1 MNDDFNAPMLV
12 AGLFEAVKYINTISE
27 GKATITVGDLELLT
41 KEFTAFVFDVLGL
54 TIEKASA
61 ATDSAL
67 TTVMD
72 LVLDMRKD
80 ARENKDWS
88 TSDKIR
94 DRLTEAGIVV
104 KDGKDGV
111 TWTVK

>member
-1 MNDDFNAPMLV
+1 MDDDFNAPMLV
-12 AGLFEAVKYINTISE
+12 AGLFEAVKYINTVSE
-27 GKATITVGDLELLT
+27 GNASITAGDLELLT
-41 KEFTAFVFDVLGL
+41 KEMTAFVFDVLGL
-54 TIEKASA
+54 NIETNA
-61 ATDSAL
+61 AGSDKAL
-67 TTVMD
+67 TSVMD

-104 KDGKDGV
+104 KDGKEGV

>member
-1 MNDDFNAPMLV
+1 M
-12 AGLFEAVKYINTISE
+12 
-27 GKATITVGDLELLT
+27 ELLT
-41 KEFTAFVFDVLGL
+41 KEFTGFVFDVLGL
-54 TIEKASA
+54 TIEKAS
-61 ATDSAL
+61 TDSAL

-94 DRLTEAGIVV
+94 DRLAEAGIVV

>member
-1 MNDDFNAPMLV
+1 M
-12 AGLFEAVKYINTISE
+12 KYINTISE
-27 GKATITVGDLELLT
+27 GKAAISASDLELLT
-41 KEFTAFVFDVLGL
+41 GEFTAFVFDVLGL
-54 TIEKASA
+54 TIEKASS
-61 ATDSAL
+61 DGAL
-67 TTVMD
+67 TAAMD
-72 LVLDMRKD
+72 LVLDMRKA